1 MARLGMTDLIQQL
14 RAATNAGL
22 DDATVAGETYWS
34 DEQLQSE
41 LDRYQTYWR
50 TVTLQPLPITSTGGT
65 LQYFDYLIPEP
76 IGKYIEQNATGSG
89 WAIRDSVG
97 NSIGTALYDVNYD
110 ARRITFNVNTAGT
123 SYYLDVRSYALN
135 RAAANVWRRKAAF
148 AYTSINWSSDN
159 HQISAEAEYTHCM
172 EMAAYHESQGGVQV
186 GWLTRTDENF

>member
-1 MARLGMTDLIQQL
+1 MARLGMTDVIQQL
-14 RAATNAGL
+14 RVATNAST
-22 DDATVAGETYWS
+22 DDAVVAGETYWS
-34 DEQLQSE
+34 DDHLQSE

-97 NSIGTALYDVNYD
+97 NSIGTASYSVNYD
-110 ARRITFNVNTAGT
+110 ARRVTFTTNTAGT

-135 RAAANVWRRKAAF
+135 RAAANVWKRKAAL
-148 AYTSINWSSDN
+148 AYQQVDWQSDN
-159 HQISAEAEYTHCM
+159 HRITASQEYTHCM
-172 EMAAYHESQGGVQV
+172 EMSAYYESQGDIQV
-186 GWLTRTDENF
+186 GFLTRQDENF